1 MRYLLLSVLVVC
13 VIGVMVPSVFA
24 ELTELNDFKKFIP
37 DYYNYIPELSM
48 ESPALVTLVATID
61 KGDGIG
67 GSVDFV
73 RYIDHPEGWIWG
85 IFNDQRDS
93 KYSNVSGIRDHIPG
107 LPPTCIEGLYAQE
120 LQMVRCIK
128 DDVMI
133 TVMTNDGEHRSTMKQ
148 ILNKMDG
155 QLSLPGTG
163 NSIDPLYII
172 IAVVGIGGVIGAIAV
187 AKRGSGT
194 PKPARE
200 ELEEYESR
208 YVARKPAEKK
218 ETSSSCNSC
227 GTRLKPTAKFCGKC
241 GTPRS

>member
-1 MRYLLLSVLVVC
+1 MDGVC
-13 VIGVMVPSVFA
+13 QLASTGSDMLA

-172 IAVVGIGGVIGAIAV
+172 IGAVGIGGAIAGAIAV
-187 AKRGSGT
+187 AKRGSKT
-194 PKPARE
+194 PKPA
-200 ELEEYESR
+200 
-208 YVARKPAEKK
+208 AKPKPAKQKPVKK
-218 ETSSSCNSC
+218 EEMSAFCENC
-227 GTRLKPTAKFCGKC
+227 GNTLKPTAKFCGSC
-241 GTPRS
+241 GTART